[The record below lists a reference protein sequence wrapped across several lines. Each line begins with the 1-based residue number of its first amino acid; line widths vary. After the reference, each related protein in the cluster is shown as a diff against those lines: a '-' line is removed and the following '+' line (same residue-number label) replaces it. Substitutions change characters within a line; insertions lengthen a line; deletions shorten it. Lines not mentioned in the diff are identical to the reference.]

1 MMLRVSLGTAQVLGL
16 RSIRQAHPPTTAY
29 LMWGEKCRRNCAFC
43 AQARESDSRADLL
56 SRVTWPAF
64 PAQEVISRLPGSG
77 VRRVCVQVV
86 EPGSPR
92 EMADLVPLVADLA
105 AGGLPV
111 CVSCFLPSLQ
121 MAEALFRAGAD
132 GVTLPL
138 DAASA
143 PVYGRVKGGSFAAA
157 LAHLERVARAFPG
170 RVGTH
175 LIVGLG
181 ESEEEMIRLIDRL
194 VERGV
199 RVGLFA
205 FTPVAGTRMAH
216 HPPPS
221 LEGYRRVQAA
231 HYLIRQGLA
240 RAEEFSFAEGRLSDF
255 GPRFPASRLRVLLG
269 DGEAFRTT
277 GCPDCNRPYYNERP
291 GQPVPYNYP
300 HALDREQA
308 EQEVRRLLS
317 SLEAGDPAGTGARRD
332 EGACAG
338 G

>member
-1 MMLRVSLGTAQVLGL
+1 MEQ
-16 RSIRQAHPPTTAY
+16 
-29 LMWGEKCRRNCAFC
+29 
-43 AQARESDSRADLL
+43 
-56 SRVTWPAF
+56 
-64 PAQEVISRLPGSG
+64 
-77 VRRVCVQVV
+77 
-86 EPGSPR
+86 
-92 EMADLVPLVADLA
+92 LVPLVADLA

-111 CVSCFLPSLQ
+111 CVSCFLPSREV
-121 MAEALFRAGAD
+121 AEALMRAGAD

-157 LAHLERVARAFPG
+157 LAHLERMARAFPG

-181 ESEEEMIRLIDRL
+181 ESEEEMVRLIDRL
-194 VERGV
+194 VGQGI

-205 FTPVAGTRMAH
+205 FTPVAGTRMADR
-216 HPPPS
+216 PPPS

-240 RAEEFSFAEGRLSDF
+240 RAEEFTFAEGRLRGF
-255 GPRFPASRLRVLLG
+255 GPRFPPSRLRVLLG

-291 GQPVPYNYP
+291 GQPAPYNYP
-300 HALDREQA
+300 HPLEHEQA
-308 EQEVRRLLS
+308 EQEVHRLLS
-317 SLEAGDPAGTGARRD
+317 SLEIDTRADTGTGRD